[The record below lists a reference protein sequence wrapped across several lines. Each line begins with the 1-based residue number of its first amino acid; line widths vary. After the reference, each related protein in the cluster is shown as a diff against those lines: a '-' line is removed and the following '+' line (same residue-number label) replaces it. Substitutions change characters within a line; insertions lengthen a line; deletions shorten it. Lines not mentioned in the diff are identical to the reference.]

1 MSAGIRCSV
10 KNRTRLCDGSEMR
23 LNNSSS
29 ACAGYPLAAV
39 VLWCLYIACPVLTQA
54 DVECLKTVTC
64 DDNVSRNG
72 QSSCF
77 KGIAEVRRHHVIGT
91 DNGIRLFSFAGE
103 DLRSKPCGT
112 VLPLIA
118 VNDVRFC
125 MKQLCRFHKPCNT
138 FLRIR
143 IALESGKAQESA
155 AMMLPDQVRRH
166 VIERPFLRDL
176 YGIESVGSIACVD
189 AGDVCLV
196 DPICDALFQSR
207 FLE

>member
-1 MSAGIRCSV
+1 MFPG
-10 KNRTRLCDGSEMR
+10 KDLLSEPDR
-23 LNNSSS
+23 
-29 ACAGYPLAAV
+29 
-39 VLWCLYIACPVLTQA
+39 
-54 DVECLKTVTC
+54 
-64 DDNVSRNG
+64 
-72 QSSCF
+72 
-77 KGIAEVRRHHVIGT
+77 
-91 DNGIRLFSFAGE
+91 
-103 DLRSKPCGT
+103 T
-112 VLPLIA
+112 VLSVIA

-166 VIERPFLRDL
+166 VIKCPFLRDL
-176 YGIESVGSIACVD
+176 YGIESVGDTACVD

>member
-1 MSAGIRCSV
+1 
-10 KNRTRLCDGSEMR
+10 MR
-23 LNNSSS
+23 I
-29 ACAGYPLAAV
+29 
-39 VLWCLYIACPVLTQA
+39 IARDA
-54 DVECLKTVTC
+54 DVIRDLHPAGFE
-64 DDNVSRNG
+64 
-72 QSSCF
+72 
-77 KGIAEVRRHHVIGT
+77 GIAEVRRHDVIRT

-112 VLPLIA
+112 VLPVIA

-155 AMMLPDQVRRH
+155 AMMLPDQVRCH
-166 VIERPFLRDL
+166 VIERPFLRYL
-176 YGIESVGSIACVD
+176 YCFKSVETTACIHTRD
-189 AGDVCLV
+189 TDVPYAFCYL
-196 DPICDALFQSR
+196 LFQHG